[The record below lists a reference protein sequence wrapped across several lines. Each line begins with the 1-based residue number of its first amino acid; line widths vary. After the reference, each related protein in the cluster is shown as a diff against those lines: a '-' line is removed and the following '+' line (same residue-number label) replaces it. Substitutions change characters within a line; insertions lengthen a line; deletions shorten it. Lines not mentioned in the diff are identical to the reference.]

1 MVAGKLLD
9 LLGLG
14 VDHIRGVLE
23 MVVDELLVRLVDK
36 GAEEEDG
43 GGDQGK
49 TPEWDDLNQVV
60 GEERSNKGLYFRQ
73 LDVEDKNDVFLR
85 QQKQRHSRQRQCVE
99 IR

>member
-49 TPEWDDLNQVV
+49 TPEWDDLDQVV
-60 GEERSNKGLYFRQ
+60 GEESANEGL
-73 LDVEDKNDVFLR
+73 VFD
-85 QQKQRHSRQRQCVE
+85 
-99 IR
+99 